1 MKKPIKI
8 IVASTITWVSFVF
21 AHNAI
26 FEWASF
32 PWERYSGAEFVYAC
46 LFPPAVCL
54 LGFVLFKW
62 AFGEGFVQWIK
73 SIRPNISVGIIIL
86 FSVVA
91 AVNASNAASE
101 ASNAASEASE
111 AGVYAQE
118 AASSCER

>member
-1 MKKPIKI
+1 MKKSKKV
-8 IVASTITWVSFVF
+8 IVASSITWVSFVF

-26 FEWASF
+26 FGWADF
-32 PWERYSGAEFVYAC
+32 PWHRYPDEEFIYAC

-62 AFGEGFVQWIK
+62 AFGEGFVQWLKGIK
-73 SIRPNISVGIIIL
+73 PNISVGIIIL
-86 FSVVA
+86 FSIVA

-101 ASNAASEASE
+101 ASEARD
-111 AGVYAQE
+111 YAQE